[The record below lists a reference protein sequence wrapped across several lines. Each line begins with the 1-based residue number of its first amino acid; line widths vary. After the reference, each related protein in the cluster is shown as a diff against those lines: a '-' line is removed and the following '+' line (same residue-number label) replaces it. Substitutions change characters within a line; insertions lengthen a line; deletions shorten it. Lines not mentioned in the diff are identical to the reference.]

1 MGLLPVIADGVDVS
15 IPTAGLLISAY
26 AIGVMVGAPLMTLA
40 FSRFGKRTAL
50 ILLMSILLWLLQSF
64 DFSLHMVENEAE
76 KRHGLTLLMQ
86 HVEAGAEIEFLPPML
101 QRVAVYCIEVSEFTG
116 KHREKKG
123 QTA

>member
-1 MGLLPVIADGVDVS
+1 MSEEQKENIQ
-15 IPTAGLLISAY
+15 AGN
-26 AIGVMVGAPLMTLA
+26 PL
-40 FSRFGKRTAL
+40 G
-50 ILLMSILLWLLQSF
+50 
-64 DFSLHMVENEAE
+64 ENEEE

-86 HVEAGAEIEFLPPML
+86 HVEAGAEIEFLPHML